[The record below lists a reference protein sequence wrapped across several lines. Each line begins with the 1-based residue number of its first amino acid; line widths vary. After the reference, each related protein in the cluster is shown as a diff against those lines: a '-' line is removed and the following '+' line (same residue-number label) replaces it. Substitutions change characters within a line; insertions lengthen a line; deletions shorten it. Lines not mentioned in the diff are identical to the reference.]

1 MADAAR
7 KQGSSNFAVACSL
20 LSQYIKEKG
29 GAADLGLGIAQV
41 ASKGKSESF
50 QPPITMS
57 LLPGADV
64 SGGQDSERESEGEVV
79 SQENPMD
86 LFPQRTGF
94 LTSPSLDSRVA
105 QKSQLTIFYGGKV
118 LVFDNFPAEK
128 AKDLMQLASKGSSTA
143 DNLTCEPPSPLAEA
157 VTSSRLC
164 SHPKNS
170 TLVPKAARNPVVP
183 QPNLSKPAQPNLS
196 DLPIARKVSLQRFL
210 EKRKDRIYAR
220 APYQMTP
227 SPQVATSINQED
239 IKSWLGLGHH
249 FATPGLSLSSEYN
262 R

>member
-7 KQGSSNFAVACSL
+7 KQGSSNFTVACSL

-29 GAADLGLGIAQV
+29 SAADLGFGIAQV
-41 ASKGKSESF
+41 APKGKSESF

-57 LLPGADV
+57 FLPGADV

-79 SQENPMD
+79 SQENPLD

-94 LTSPSLDSRVA
+94 LTSASPDSREA

-128 AKDLMQLASKGSSTA
+128 AKDLMQLASNGSSTA
-143 DNLTCEPPSPLAEA
+143 DNLTCAPPSLLTEA
-157 VTSSRLC
+157 VTSSG
-164 SHPKNS
+164 SFSYQKNS
-170 TLVPKAARNPVVP
+170 TLVPKSASNPVVP
-183 QPNLSKPAQPNLS
+183 QLKPAQPNLS
-196 DLPIARKVSLQRFL
+196 DLPIARKASLQRFL

-220 APYQMTP
+220 APYQMTR

-249 FATPGLSLSSEYN
+249 FATPDLSLSSEYS